1 MGFSEAIKF
10 SVEITEALHYKHK
23 ILINTRASIFL
34 NIILNKL
41 ILQKKFM

>member
-23 ILINTRASIFL
+23 ILINTRASIPLRLCFPKHH
-34 NIILNKL
+34 IE
-41 ILQKKFM
+41 